1 MADSLPPGVV
11 EGSFANPL
19 LKGPGEGKVELSG
32 TPNPGKPIE
41 ITPLG
46 KAFAGDTFRLQLM
59 RSAPNP
65 GKAISDYLQKKGFKP
80 VADPSIQN
88 GRPLYQAPSGT
99 IVDAG
104 EFMPG
109 VFAAATGIP
118 MAVGGAAQFG
128 TEALTKS
135 PMLGGAVGN
144 VAGDLADRGMRAVA
158 GVPREDPLTPTSV
171 GVDAGIGAVAGAVP
185 KVLGKM
191 TGLSSAKQAAT
202 EGYNT
207 AVQEGAD
214 ITAQKAVAQSKVQ
227 GLKTEAAKGATVPDS
242 GVDALQNKVSILTG
256 KGLEGA
262 RPDAASGQ
270 AERIM
275 DRMLNKSPAAA
286 AAERAQPD
294 AQVAPRVA
302 QAKRTFFDSLDE
314 IRQARQAPFEK
325 ALDPIR
331 DTPVPPDEMAGIQK
345 AVGDITGTPGL
356 NIRSSELKKAFQR
369 ISDSGSSDLPD
380 VLTSNKGGVGAASN
394 DQIAKLNA
402 RLKAEAGGESTTHLT
417 YGELQRQKN
426 DAWRVI
432 KSSNDPEERAAAHQF
447 ADKADDIL
455 SAAAPVK
462 QSVKDSYAL
471 YKSGF
476 NPSLTRQ
483 IAKARTPGEV
493 GKAIFSQPEPVTLQV
508 IDSAAKSPSALKQLQ
523 GAFADHVRE
532 SDTGADK
539 LVKQTNPAVLR
550 KLYGDDA
557 EPLIRLAGPDMN
569 VKAATWGR
577 MIQASPEGRQAF
589 NKAMRDT
596 VDSEKMKEAR
606 VALQAGLKAA
616 EDLPKT
622 QHDAVM
628 RAVNA
633 VKVPE
638 QQLAILEKALP
649 DPNKT
654 AVDAVQND
662 LRSNHWQR
670 WAIHHGAWMAL
681 GALGGVGGYAS
692 GNKEMEYA
700 GLGMLALPVATQA
713 LLKSS
718 PGLAKAFV
726 KTLDL
731 PANRFS
737 TMTMG
742 KTIARILTTQAIS
755 QAGDAVADSASAPPE
770 GTP

>member
-11 EGSFANPL
+11 EGTFANPL

-191 TGLSSAKQAAT
+191 TGLSSAKQAAA

-207 AVQEGAD
+207 AVQEGAN

-242 GVDALQNKVSILTG
+242 GVDALQNKISILTG
-256 KGLEGA
+256 KGLENA

-331 DTPVPPDEMAGIQK
+331 DTPVPPDEMAGLQK
-345 AVGDITGTPGL
+345 AINDIQNTPGL
-356 NIRSSELKKAFQR
+356 NIRSAEMKKAFDR
-369 ISDSGSSDLPD
+369 IESSSGGKFSDAERKTLALSM
-380 VLTSNKGGVGAASN
+380 SN
-394 DQIAKLNA
+394 DQIAKLEA
-402 RLKAEAGGESTTHLT
+402 KAEMSSGGETPVT
-417 YGELQRQKN
+417 YGELQRFKN
-426 DAWRVI
+426 DAWRTI
-432 KSSNDPEERAAAHQF
+432 KSSNDPEERAYSHQF
-447 ADKADDIL
+447 ADKADDIV
-455 SAAAPVK
+455 SAASPVK
-462 QSVKDSYAL
+462 QSIKDSYAL

-532 SDTGADK
+532 SDIGADK

-589 NKAMRDT
+589 NKAMHDT

-649 DPNKT
+649 DPNKA

-755 QAGDAVADSASAPPE
+755 QAGDAVVDSASAPSE